1 MTLDNVHDKDSLKNK
16 IRNIGEH
23 ARNAAL
29 GLASTTV
36 QDRRR
41 ALNEISLQI
50 CDHTK
55 QIKNANDK
63 DIELAHSSGL
73 NDALLDRLKLDEE
86 RILAIARGLI
96 EISKLDD
103 PLGRVLDSRE
113 RPNGLNIQRVS
124 VPIGVI
130 AVIYESRPNVTA
142 DAGGLCLMSGNV
154 AILRGGSESFYSS
167 EAIVSFMHAGLR
179 EAGLSESAI
188 QLVPMRDRAA
198 VGELLK
204 LEEFI
209 DMVVPRGGRSL
220 IERVREDSRIPV
232 LAHLEGICHTYIHA
246 QADLSMAKEILL
258 NAKMRRT
265 GICGATE
272 TLLVDTDIA
281 QELPVLIKPLV
292 EAGCELRGDTTARVI
307 DSSLIQ
313 ATESDWKTEYL
324 DAVLS
329 IRVVNNLEH
338 AIEHI
343 NRYGSH
349 HTDSIV
355 TNNELAAEKFM
366 NEVDSGIVMHN
377 TSTQFADGAE
387 FGMGAEIGIATGK
400 LHARGPVGIEQ
411 LTTYKYK
418 VQGQGQVRP

>member
-16 IRNIGEH
+16 IRNIGEY
-23 ARNAAL
+23 ARNAAF

-41 ALNEISLQI
+41 ALNEMSLQI

-103 PLGRVLDSRE
+103 PLGRVLESRE

-209 DMVVPRGGRSL
+209 DMVVPRGGKSL

-292 EAGCELRGDTTARVI
+292 EAGCELRGDTAARVI